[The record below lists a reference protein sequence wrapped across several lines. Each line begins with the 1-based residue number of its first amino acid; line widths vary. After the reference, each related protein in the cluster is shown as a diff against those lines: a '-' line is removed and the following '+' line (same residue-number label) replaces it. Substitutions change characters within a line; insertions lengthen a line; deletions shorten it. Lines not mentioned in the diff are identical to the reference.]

1 MTTTMI
7 DRLKAALTAF
17 KGGAQKEMQ
26 TATLA
31 ALHNAYIASLTGGL
45 TPKRLEALLRAADEG
60 DVVGQHTLFAEIED
74 RDEHI
79 HAELSKRRRA
89 LLSIP
94 WRIDPGK
101 AGGKRAEAV
110 AGSVREQVE
119 AIPDFEDV
127 ILDLA
132 DGIGHGF
139 ACLEFEWAF
148 DGSRH
153 LPAGLH
159 HRPQNWFMLPRDA
172 RDGTLRLRDDTPE
185 GQELWPLGWI
195 VHKHRSKS
203 GIFARAGLFRVLC
216 WTYLLKQ
223 YCRGDFSQ
231 FLEIHGLPMRLGKYP
246 ANTSDEEQKTLLN
259 ALRALGSDAAGIIPE
274 GMEIEFKEAARGSE
288 KPFMAMHD
296 LCETGQS
303 KAILG
308 STLTTDTK
316 GVGSQALG
324 EIHNEVRLDI
334 LASDARQ
341 IAGTLTR
348 QLLAPL
354 AFLNE
359 GVADPALL
367 PRFVFDPSR
376 PEDLEKLAKSLPELA
391 TVMDIP
397 TRWAHERAGIPL
409 PEKGEPVLRRQDAA
423 PKKPEAPQEPK
434 EPGEADPAEATAA
447 LVAAGGDDPRFPDQD
462 AVDAATVP
470 DAVLTALA
478 RDMLAPILAE
488 VEAGIA
494 PEALVGKLAE
504 LYPKMDT
511 TALEELTAR
520 VLFVGELWGRLSAQA
535 EAVSTAGAE

>member
-1 MTTTMI
+1 MMTMI
-7 DRLKAALTAF
+7 DRLKAALSAF

-26 TATLA
+26 TTQTALLA
-31 ALHNAYIASLTGGL
+31 RLHNAYIASLTGGL
-45 TPKRLEALLRAADEG
+45 TPRRLEAILRAADAG
-60 DVVGQHTLFAEIED
+60 DIVGQHTLFAEIED

-94 WRIDPGK
+94 WRIEPGK

-110 AGSVREQVE
+110 AGAVREQVE

-127 ILDLA
+127 ILDMA
-132 DGIGHGF
+132 DAIGHGF
-139 ACLEFEWAF
+139 ACLEIEWAF
-148 DGSRH
+148 DGAKH
-153 LPAGLH
+153 LPAALH
-159 HRPQNWFMLPRDA
+159 HRPQNWLMLADDLA
-172 RDGTLRLRDDTPE
+172 TLRLRDDTPE

-203 GIFARAGLFRVLC
+203 GLFARAGLFRVLC

-246 ANTSDEEQKTLLN
+246 ANTSEEEQKTLLT
-259 ALRALGSDAAGIIPE
+259 ALQALGSDAAGIIPE
-274 GMEIEFKEAARGSE
+274 GMGIEFKEAARGSE
-288 KPFMAMHD
+288 KPFVAMHE

-341 IAGTLTR
+341 IAGSLTR

-359 GVADPALL
+359 GAADPALL

-397 TRWAHERAGIPL
+397 TRWAHDRAGIPM
-409 PEKGEPVLRRQDAA
+409 PEDGEPVLRRKTEVTKNDSAS
-423 PKKPEAPQEPK
+423 
-434 EPGEADPAEATAA
+434 AEATAA
-447 LVAAGGDDPRFPDQD
+447 LAAEDGDDPRFPDQE

-470 DAVLTALA
+470 DSTLTALA
-478 RDMLAPILAE
+478 RDLLAPVFAE
-488 VEAGIA
+488 AENGVA
-494 PEALVGKLAE
+494 PEALLGKLAE

-520 VLFVGELWGRLSAQA
+520 VLFVGELWGRLSAQEEK
-535 EAVSTAGAE
+535 EA